1 MSTTVTKVHDTD
13 PRAGTGRYRP
23 AGRPAAPS
31 RSGPA
36 RRRTAVGS
44 VRRALTGGATLLWAA
59 IVVVPVYWLV
69 VTSLRSRADFTA
81 DSPLALPGHPT
92 LDSYRTVLDGD
103 FTTYLLNSVVVTA
116 GTVVLTVTV
125 ALMAAF
131 AIVRGAGSRLS
142 RVSFRLYLL
151 GLAIPL
157 QAVIIPV
164 YLLIIRM
171 QLYDS
176 LLAIVLPS
184 AAFALPITV
193 MILVSFLRDVP
204 RSLFEAMIV
213 DGAGD
218 WRMLFSLAA
227 PLARP
232 ALMTVAVYDG
242 LQVWNGFLFPLILTQ
257 SGDKAVLPLALT
269 LYRGQFGID
278 VPATMAAV
286 VLSTLPMLALF
297 ILARR
302 QLVAGLTAGFSK

>member
-1 MSTTVTKVHDTD
+1 MSTPVNAV
-13 PRAGTGRYRP
+13 
-23 AGRPAAPS
+23 
-31 RSGPA
+31 
-36 RRRTAVGS
+36 RRTF
-44 VRRALTGGATLLWAA
+44 TGGAALAWTAL
-59 IVVVPVYWLV
+59 VVVPVYWLV
-69 VTSLRSRADFTA
+69 VTSLRGRTDFTTA
-81 DSPLALPGHPT
+81 SPLSLPSHPT
-92 LDSYRTVLDGD
+92 LDNYQTVLDGD

-116 GTVVLTVTV
+116 AAVAITVAA

-131 AIVRGAGSRLS
+131 SIVRYTNPWSRL
-142 RVSFRLYLL
+142 SFRLYLL

-171 QLYDS
+171 QMYDS

-184 AAFALPITV
+184 AAFALPVTV

-204 RSLFEAMIV
+204 RSLFEAMV
-213 DGAGD
+213 MDGAGD
-218 WRMLFSLAA
+218 WRMLCSLAA
-227 PLARP
+227 PMARP
-232 ALMTVAVYDG
+232 ALVTVAVYDG

-286 VLSTLPMLALF
+286 VLSTLPMLVVF
-297 ILARR
+297 VLARR
-302 QLVAGLTAGFSK
+302 QLVAGLTAGFTK

>member
-1 MSTTVTKVHDTD
+1 MSTTVTDT
-13 PRAGTGRYRP
+13 RTS
-23 AGRPAAPS
+23 AAE
-31 RSGPA
+31 RQETNT
-36 RRRTAVGS
+36 RRTAPVP
-44 VRRALTGGATLLWAA
+44 VRPNPVPGILRRTLTGGAALFWTAV
-59 IVVVPVYWLV
+59 VVVPIYWLV
-69 VTSLRSRADFTA
+69 VTSLRSQSDFTS
-81 DSPLALPGHPT
+81 DSPLALPSHPT

-103 FTTYLLNSVVVTA
+103 FTTYLLNSVIVTA
-116 GTVVLTVTV
+116 GTVVIAVAV

-131 AIVRGAGSRLS
+131 SIVRNAGTRFS
-142 RVSFRLYLL
+142 RVSFRLFLL

-171 QLYDS
+171 HLYDS

-218 WRMLFSLAA
+218 WRMLWSLAA

-269 LYRGQFGID
+269 LFRGQFGID

>member
-1 MSTTVTKVHDTD
+1 MSTTVTKT
-13 PRAGTGRYRP
+13 RT
-23 AGRPAAPS
+23 AAS
-31 RSGPA
+31 RETVPTRGAVTPGPV
-36 RRRTAVGS
+36 RRNPVPGILRRTLTTGA
-44 VRRALTGGATLLWAA
+44 ALFWTA
-59 IVVVPVYWLV
+59 IVVVPIYWLV
-69 VTSLRSRADFTA
+69 VTSLRSQADFTA
-81 DSPLALPGHPT
+81 DSPLALPSHPT
-92 LDSYRTVLDGD
+92 LDSYRAVLDGD

-116 GTVVLTVTV
+116 GTVVIAVAV

-131 AIVRGAGSRLS
+131 SIVRNAGSRFS
-142 RVSFRLYLL
+142 RVSFRLFLL

-164 YLLIIRM
+164 YLLIIKM

-218 WRMLFSLAA
+218 WRMLWSLAA

-269 LYRGQFGID
+269 LFRGQFGIN

>member
-1 MSTTVTKVHDTD
+1 MSTVVATL
-13 PRAGTGRYRP
+13 
-23 AGRPAAPS
+23 
-31 RSGPA
+31 
-36 RRRTAVGS
+36 RRTS
-44 VRRALTGGATLLWAA
+44 SGGATLVWTAL
-59 IVVVPVYWLV
+59 VVVPLYWV
-69 VTSLRSRADFTA
+69 IVTSLRGQSDFTTGN
-81 DSPLALPGHPT
+81 PLALPGHPT
-92 LDSYRTVLDGD
+92 LDNYKTVLDGD
-103 FTTYLLNSVVVTA
+103 FTTYLLNSVIVTA
-116 GTVVLTVTV
+116 ATVAIVMVV

-131 AIVRGAGSRLS
+131 SIVRYTNPWSRLT
-142 RVSFRLYLL
+142 FRLYLL

-171 QLYDS
+171 QMYDS

-184 AAFALPITV
+184 AAFALPVTV
-193 MILVSFLRDVP
+193 MILVSFLRDIP
-204 RSLFEAMIV
+204 RSLFEAMVV

-227 PLARP
+227 PMARP
-232 ALMTVAVYDG
+232 ALVTVAVYDG

-269 LYRGQFGID
+269 LYKGEFGIN

-286 VLSTLPMLALF
+286 VLSTLPMLVVF
-297 ILARR
+297 VLARR

>member
-1 MSTTVTKVHDTD
+1 MSTTVTKT
-13 PRAGTGRYRP
+13 RTTTGRETVPTHRAVPPRP
-23 AGRPAAPS
+23 V
-31 RSGPA
+31 
-36 RRRTAVGS
+36 RRNPVPGLL
-44 VRRALTGGATLLWAA
+44 RRALTGGATLFWTAL
-59 IVVVPVYWLV
+59 VVVPIYWLV
-69 VTSLRSRADFTA
+69 VTSLRSRSDFTS

-92 LDSYRTVLDGD
+92 LDSYRTVLDSD
-103 FTTYLLNSVVVTA
+103 FTTYLLNSVIVTA
-116 GTVVLTVTV
+116 GTVVIALTV

-131 AIVRGAGSRLS
+131 SIVRNAGTRFS
-142 RVSFRLYLL
+142 RVSFRLFLL

-164 YLLIIRM
+164 YLLIIKM
-171 QLYDS
+171 HLYDS

-218 WRMLFSLAA
+218 WRMLWSLAV

-269 LYRGQFGID
+269 LFRGQFGID
-278 VPATMAAV
+278 VPSTMAAV

-297 ILARR
+297 IMARR

>member
-1 MSTTVTKVHDTD
+1 MSSTATKVHTV
-13 PRAGTGRYRP
+13 TGRADVPAPGAVAPRP
-23 AGRPAAPS
+23 VRPKSVAGIL
-31 RSGPA
+31 
-36 RRRTAVGS
+36 RRV
-44 VRRALTGGATLLWAA
+44 LTGSGTLLWAA
-59 IVVVPVYWLV
+59 TVVVPVYWLI
-69 VTSLRSRADFTA
+69 VTSLRSRADFTT

-103 FTTYLLNSVVVTA
+103 FTTYLLNSAVVTA

-131 AIVRGAGSRLS
+131 AIVRGAGGRLS

-171 QLYDS
+171 RLYDS

>member
-1 MSTTVTKVHDTD
+1 MSTTVTKERTGPGQQRAVP
-13 PRAGTGRYRP
+13 PRTP
-23 AGRPAAPS
+23 AG
-31 RSGPA
+31 A
-36 RRRTAVGS
+36 RRRPWISGAP
-44 VRRALTGGATLLWAA
+44 RRALTGGAALVWTAL
-59 IVVVPVYWLV
+59 VVVPVYWLV
-69 VTSLRSRADFTA
+69 VTSLRSRTDFTT
-81 DSPLALPGHPT
+81 DSPLALPGRPT
-92 LDSYRTVLDGD
+92 LDNYKTVLDGD
-103 FTTYLLNSVVVTA
+103 FATYLLNSVVVTVGA
-116 GTVVLTVTV
+116 VVLTVAA
-125 ALMAAF
+125 ALMASF
-131 AIVRGAGSRLS
+131 SIVRYTNFWSRLS
-142 RVSFRLYLL
+142 FRMYLL

-171 QLYDS
+171 DMYDS

-193 MILVSFLRDVP
+193 MILVSFLRDIP

-218 WRMLFSLAA
+218 WRMLFSLVA
-227 PLARP
+227 PMARP

-286 VLSTLPMLALF
+286 VLSTLPMLAVFL
-297 ILARR
+297 LAKR

>member
-1 MSTTVTKVHDTD
+1 MSTTVTKARTTTGRETVPTH
-13 PRAGTGRYRP
+13 RAGPPRP
-23 AGRPAAPS
+23 VRRNPVPGIL
-31 RSGPA
+31 
-36 RRRTAVGS
+36 RRTF
-44 VRRALTGGATLLWAA
+44 TGGATLLWTA
-59 IVVVPVYWLV
+59 IVVVPIYWLV
-69 VTSLRSRADFTA
+69 VTSLRSHSDFTS
-81 DSPLALPGHPT
+81 DSPLALPSHPT

-103 FTTYLLNSVVVTA
+103 FTTYLLNSVIVTA
-116 GTVVLTVTV
+116 GTVVIAVAV

-131 AIVRGAGSRLS
+131 AIVRDAGSRFS
-142 RVSFRLYLL
+142 RLSFRLFLL

-171 QLYDS
+171 HLYDS

-269 LYRGQFGID
+269 LFRGQFGID

>member
-1 MSTTVTKVHDTD
+1 MSTTVTKS
-13 PRAGTGRYRP
+13 RATTGRETVPSHRAVPPRP
-23 AGRPAAPS
+23 
-31 RSGPA
+31 
-36 RRRTAVGS
+36 
-44 VRRALTGGATLLWAA
+44 VRRNPVPGFLRRILTSGATLIWTA

-69 VTSLRSRADFTA
+69 VTSLRSQSDFTS
-81 DSPLALPGHPT
+81 DSPLALPSHPT

-116 GTVVLTVTV
+116 GTVVIAVAV

-131 AIVRGAGSRLS
+131 SIVRNAGSRFS
-142 RVSFRLYLL
+142 RVSFRLFLL

-171 QLYDS
+171 HLYDS

-218 WRMLFSLAA
+218 WRMLWSLAA

-269 LYRGQFGID
+269 LFRGQFGIN

>member
-1 MSTTVTKVHDTD
+1 MSTTVTKSRPVASERPVPPTP
-13 PRAGTGRYRP
+13 PRPVRRNPLPGLL
-23 AGRPAAPS
+23 
-31 RSGPA
+31 
-36 RRRTAVGS
+36 RRTLTSGA
-44 VRRALTGGATLLWAA
+44 ALFWTA
-59 IVVVPVYWLV
+59 IVVVPIYWLV
-69 VTSLRSRADFTA
+69 VTSLRSQSDFTS
-81 DSPLALPGHPT
+81 DSPLALPSHPT

-103 FTTYLLNSVVVTA
+103 FTTYLLNSVIVTA
-116 GTVVLTVTV
+116 GTVVIAVAV

-131 AIVRGAGSRLS
+131 SIVRNAGTRFS
-142 RVSFRLYLL
+142 RVSFRLFLL

-171 QLYDS
+171 HLYDS

-218 WRMLFSLAA
+218 WRMLWSLAA

-269 LYRGQFGID
+269 LFRGQFGID

>member
-1 MSTTVTKVHDTD
+1 MSTTVTKVDAPRTD
-13 PRAGTGRYRP
+13 TGRDP
-23 AGRPAAPS
+23 AAGRPTAPQ
-31 RSGPA
+31 RPGPA
-36 RRRTAVGS
+36 RRRTAVGA

-81 DSPLALPGHPT
+81 DSPLALPSHPT
-92 LDSYRTVLDGD
+92 LDSYRSVLAGD
-103 FTTYLLNSVVVTA
+103 FTTYLLNSVIVTVA
-116 GTVVLTVTV
+116 TVALTVVV

>member
-1 MSTTVTKVHDTD
+1 MSTTVTKSRPVATERPVPPTP
-13 PRAGTGRYRP
+13 PRPVRRNPLPGFL
-23 AGRPAAPS
+23 
-31 RSGPA
+31 
-36 RRRTAVGS
+36 RRTLTSGA
-44 VRRALTGGATLLWAA
+44 ALFWTA
-59 IVVVPVYWLV
+59 IVVVPIYWLV
-69 VTSLRSRADFTA
+69 VTSLRSQSDFTS
-81 DSPLALPGHPT
+81 DSPLALPSHPT

-103 FTTYLLNSVVVTA
+103 FTTYLLNSVIVTA
-116 GTVVLTVTV
+116 GTVVIAVAV

-131 AIVRGAGSRLS
+131 SIVRNAGTRFS
-142 RVSFRLYLL
+142 RVSFRLFLL

-171 QLYDS
+171 HLYDS

-218 WRMLFSLAA
+218 WRMLWSLAA

-269 LYRGQFGID
+269 LFRGQFGID